1 MLEDTAQLLQ
11 LNITDYI
18 IAAVIFM
25 SILISFV
32 RGLVKEC
39 ISLTIWIVGFWTAIK
54 FHLTIANML
63 TSYIQSTSLRIVTSF
78 AAVFI
83 AILILGAI
91 CNFLLSFVISK
102 TGLGGFDRVL
112 GMFFGSARGV
122 LLVSVFLLLISTTSL
137 VNDTWWQESAFIPRF
152 SFIIDWLRDFL
163 PDKIT
168 SIVKTVK

>member
-1 MLEDTAQLLQ
+1 MPEETLQLLQ

-25 SILISFV
+25 SILISFM

-39 ISLTIWIVGFWTAIK
+39 ISLSIWIVGFWAAIK
-54 FHLTIANML
+54 FHLTIANL
-63 TSYIQSTSLRIVTSF
+63 LAPYIQNTSLRIVTSF
-78 AAVFI
+78 AVIFI
-83 AILILGAI
+83 AILIFGAI

-102 TGLGGFDRVL
+102 SGLGGFDRML
-112 GMFFGSARGV
+112 GMFFGSVRGV
-122 LLVSVFLLLISTTSL
+122 LLVSVFLLLASTTSL
-137 VNDTWWQESAFIPRF
+137 VNDSWWQESAFIPHF

-168 SIVKTVK
+168 SIVETVK